1 MSFEW
6 QSAQFEVHHDP
17 KLLKWRMKSLSHM
30 PKLYRDGN
38 QLSWMR
44 QRSVSMLTSFLHNCY
59 FSWTLLMLLFL
70 GVGKDLCKIY
80 CWELFRFYFFVD
92 YKKQWRLKKKHIKN
106 RQSRLQ
112 GPHGLNYQHY
122 HFHHILQ
129 LTLLLYQQLDL
140 SAVLQTTI
148 SAFWHTIKRCH
159 TRLLR
164 RCFGSCC
171 QLIKHY
177 LKEVFLAKGSSQPG
191 SLTDS
196 EEGAW

>member
-92 YKKQWRLKKKHIKN
+92 YKKQWRLKKKAH
-106 RQSRLQ
+106 QEQAEQTPGTPWPELS
-112 GPHGLNYQHY
+112 
-122 HFHHILQ
+122 
-129 LTLLLYQQLDL
+129 TLSLSSHPSVDFIAL
-140 SAVLQTTI
+140 SAAR
-148 SAFWHTIKRCH
+148 SERNPPNHN
-159 TRLLR
+159 LR
-164 RCFGSCC
+164 
-171 QLIKHY
+171 
-177 LKEVFLAKGSSQPG
+177 FLAHN
-191 SLTDS
+191 
-196 EEGAW
+196 